1 MENRRQSVAE
11 PISMRERNFVQKKEQ
26 TIRAT
31 GDGHSNDSRLIV
43 KIVEW
48 IKEHWVG
55 VAIGVTFVIV
65 VISQIIKFAGKN

>member
-1 MENRRQSVAE
+1 M
-11 PISMRERNFVQKKEQ
+11 QKKEQ

-31 GDGHSNDSRLIV
+31 GDGHSNDSRLID

-55 VAIGVTFVIV
+55 VTFVI
-65 VISQIIKFAGKN
+65 IIIGLIMNFIGKN